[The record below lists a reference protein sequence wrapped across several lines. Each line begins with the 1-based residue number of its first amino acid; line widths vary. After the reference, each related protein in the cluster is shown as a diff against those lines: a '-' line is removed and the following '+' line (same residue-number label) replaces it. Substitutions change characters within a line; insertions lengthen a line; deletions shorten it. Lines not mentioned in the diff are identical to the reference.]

1 MTSFIIQYALT
12 ILTIILIP
20 LMLWLGK
27 KRDLRTITLIVFA
40 VLALSNFVMWLISGR
55 FAAYLYL
62 AIIAV
67 CSLFLVKKK

>member
-1 MTSFIIQYALT
+1 MV
-12 ILTIILIP
+12 
-20 LMLWLGK
+20 GK
-27 KRDLRTITLIVFA
+27 KRDLRTVTLIVFA
-40 VLALSNFVMWLISGR
+40 VLALSTFVMWLISGR

>member
-27 KRDLRTITLIVFA
+27 KRDLRTVTLIVFA

>member
-27 KRDLRTITLIVFA
+27 KRDLRTVTLIVFA

-67 CSLFLVKKK
+67 CSLVLVKKK